1 MLATNLALAL
11 VRGRPWHHA
20 FEILP
25 GVRTEGTYDPSPLWN
40 ALGLPDDMASMSLA
54 DVGAS
59 NGFFSF
65 EARKRGAHVVAF
77 DFRHKDNSGFGMAQY
92 INGMADIEHHQV
104 NVLDMTRE
112 EFGEFDVVLALG
124 LLYHVAD
131 PYRALANCAALS
143 KERLYVES
151 YCIDS
156 LLDPALREQPIMR
169 FIPDP
174 VRFPELGSIGN
185 DRSNFWG
192 FTSICLRRMVEDL
205 GFEVRWLSVQ
215 HDRVLLEARRRPAE
229 SQNTRLWLAYA
240 KMPAMP
246 VTGDKNDP
254 ECWTLF

>member
-40 ALGLPDDMASMSLA
+40 ALGLPNDMATMSLA

-151 YCIDS
+151 HCIDS
-156 LLDPALREQPIMR
+156 LLDPGLREQPIMR

-174 VRFPELGSIGN
+174 DRFPELGSVGN

-192 FTSICLRRMVEDL
+192 FTSNCLRRIVEDL
-205 GFEVRWLSVQ
+205 GFEVERLMVQ
-215 HDRVLLEARRRPAE
+215 YDRVLLEARRRPAD
-229 SQNTRLWLAYA
+229 SQTTRLWLAYA
-240 KMPAMP
+240 KMPAVP
-246 VTGDKNDP
+246 VVGDKNNP
-254 ECWTLF
+254 EAWTLF